1 MTKMGKS
8 VYLLCVLF
16 AFFSFQLRAHDTYFA
31 FAEVEYNDLNGTLEA
46 TLTLSTH
53 DLERLFQEKGI
64 INGALSSTPMDSVL
78 VSSISVLVNS
88 SFYFSLPN
96 NQLIH
101 WEIEGIESTLTGT
114 TNIYLS
120 SVVKNVANGFS
131 VRFDIFMD
139 RYPEQQNKMTF
150 IYHENKT
157 TRVFLNAQRTDTFK
171 LKPL

>member
-16 AFFSFQLRAHDTYFA
+16 AFFSPELKAHDTYFA

-53 DLERLFQEKGI
+53 DLERLLQEKKI
-64 INGALSSTPMDSVL
+64 IKGALSSTSMDSLL
-78 VSSISVLVNS
+78 VSSISVLINS
-88 SFYFSLPN
+88 TFYFSLPN
-96 NQLIH
+96 KESIQ
-101 WEIEGIESTLTGT
+101 WEIEGIENTLIGT

-120 SVVKNVANGFS
+120 AAVQQVTDTFS

-157 TRVFLNAQRTDTFK
+157 TRVFLNAQRSDTFK